1 MCYPKDPPD
10 GKLDYALFL
19 PAAPLPADATVCR
32 LVGMSKED
40 KPHATWKELVVYRD
54 RGMVHVYNLLSH
66 GRRMYRSLVY
76 TSAARF
82 SLRAMKPCHM
92 KDSAK
97 AVPACTRFS
106 AGDWKGYRQEEPSL
120 VVRRL
125 NAALGGREVLLPSR
139 LLYGVLPSALLEAF
153 RFWQGE
159 DMVSHCVHSPRAN

>member
-1 MCYPKDPPD
+1 
-10 GKLDYALFL
+10 
-19 PAAPLPADATVCR
+19 
-32 LVGMSKED
+32 
-40 KPHATWKELVVYRD
+40 
-54 RGMVHVYNLLSH
+54 VYNLLSH

-125 NAALGGREVLLPSR
+125 NASLGGREVLLPSR

-159 DMVSHCVHSPRAN
+159 DMVRPPTHRSQLVQPRLQTSLATNSLLVPSLPSPRSYSSLPTR

>member
-1 MCYPKDPPD
+1 M
-10 GKLDYALFL
+10 
-19 PAAPLPADATVCR
+19 
-32 LVGMSKED
+32 
-40 KPHATWKELVVYRD
+40 
-54 RGMVHVYNLLSH
+54 YNLLSH

-92 KDSAK
+92 KDSSK

-125 NAALGGREVLLPSR
+125 NASLGGREVLLPSR

-159 DMVSHCVHSPRAN
+159 DMVRPPTHRSQLVQPRLQIFLATNSLRVPTLTSPRSYSSLPTR